1 MKKIFFPLVLIVLL
15 LAGCDGFHE
24 TKKLIVGIDDGYPPV
39 GFRNEKN
46 EIVGF
51 DIDLAKETSKRMG
64 VEFEFKPINWNAKED
79 ELNSGNIDMIWNG
92 FNITP
97 ERKEKFLYSKP
108 YMENRQI
115 LLIKKGK
122 ELDIYSEYD
131 LADKIVGV
139 RAGST
144 SEAYVNRNEDLR
156 KTFSDFK
163 TYDTFKAAFNDL
175 VTDKFDV
182 MIIDELAGRYEK
194 SRYVDKLDVIDVT
207 IGPVTEIGIGFRKD
221 DTELRN
227 KVQAA
232 FDEIMKDGTA
242 QKISRQWFD
251 ADLTK

>member
-1 MKKIFFPLVLIVLL
+1 MRRIIFPLVLIVLL
-15 LAGCDGFHE
+15 LTGCGVAQE
-24 TKKLIVGIDDGYPPV
+24 TKKTVVGIDDGYPPV
-39 GFRNEKN
+39 GFRNEQN

-51 DIDLAKETSKRMG
+51 DIDRAKETSKRMG
-64 VEFEFKPINWNAKED
+64 VEFEFKPINWNAKEE
-79 ELNSGNIDMIWNG
+79 ELYSGHIDMIWNG

-115 LLIKKGK
+115 LLTKKGK
-122 ELDIYSEYD
+122 ELNIYSEYD

-144 SEAYVNRNEDLR
+144 SEAYVNRNENLR
-156 KTFSDFK
+156 KTFTDFK

-175 VTDKFDV
+175 IADKFDV

-227 KVQAA
+227 KVQTA
-232 FDEIMKDGTA
+232 FDAMVRDGTA
-242 QKISRQWFD
+242 REISRQWFD
-251 ADLTK
+251 ADLIK